1 MKKFIGTKEFYL
13 TTIAIALPIMAQQF
27 VTSFVNLIDNI
38 MIGSVGSLA
47 LTSVTVSNRIYLL
60 FNSTLFGLSGASG
73 IFIAQHYGAKNH
85 EKTQKILNINLVC
98 GLLVS
103 CFFVLVLIFI
113 PEKILRIFTDNP
125 EVINSSLAY
134 LKYVLLAYIP
144 YSISMSTMMALRAVG
159 INKIQLA
166 VGLVSVATNT
176 VLNYLLIFGHFGFP
190 MLGLQGAAVATA
202 IARWVEMCIYLIVLV
217 RHKHYF
223 KLDIKGM
230 IRLDLEMISVMI
242 KKAIPLTL
250 NEVLFSMATS
260 IIFIA
265 YSRCNETLIPAI
277 SVVDTVMQIAY
288 IIFSGL
294 SSAVSILIGNK
305 LGANELSE
313 AKENANKLIA
323 FGVVVGMCITVMIFI
338 VAPLIAEFYNVE
350 SFVKAAIVTLLRIKS
365 CLLPIYVYDVCIF
378 FVLRAGGDTLSTL
391 IMDSG
396 VLWCLNVTVSTVVSV
411 YFDIPLVYLYAIVE
425 SMDVLKL
432 FIASYFYKKGK
443 WLKNI
448 TIGTT

>member
-1 MKKFIGTKEFYL
+1 
-13 TTIAIALPIMAQQF
+13 
-27 VTSFVNLIDNI
+27 
-38 MIGSVGSLA
+38 
-47 LTSVTVSNRIYLL
+47 
-60 FNSTLFGLSGASG
+60 
-73 IFIAQHYGAKNH
+73 
-85 EKTQKILNINLVC
+85 
-98 GLLVS
+98 
-103 CFFVLVLIFI
+103 
-113 PEKILRIFTDNP
+113 
-125 EVINSSLAY
+125 
-134 LKYVLLAYIP
+134 
-144 YSISMSTMMALRAVG
+144 
-159 INKIQLA
+159 
-166 VGLVSVATNT
+166 
-176 VLNYLLIFGHFGFP
+176 
-190 MLGLQGAAVATA
+190 
-202 IARWVEMCIYLIVLV
+202 
-217 RHKHYF
+217 
-223 KLDIKGM
+223 M

-448 TIGTT
+448 TIGMT